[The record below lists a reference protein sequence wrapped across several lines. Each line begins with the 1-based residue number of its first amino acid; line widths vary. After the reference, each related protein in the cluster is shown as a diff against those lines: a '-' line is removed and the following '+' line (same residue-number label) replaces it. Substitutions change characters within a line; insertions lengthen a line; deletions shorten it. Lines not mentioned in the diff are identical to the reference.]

1 MCKIARHISR
11 YCQLQMNKIACR
23 IQQID
28 KNTKAY
34 LLMTKREEFNHR
46 YLSHKNHKFGKCM
59 TGRGKTTPRMGNL
72 WEHHQSHYYTLFL

>member
-1 MCKIARHISR
+1 MCKIAKYISR
-11 YCQLQMNKIACR
+11 YCKLQRNKIAC
-23 IQQID
+23 QID